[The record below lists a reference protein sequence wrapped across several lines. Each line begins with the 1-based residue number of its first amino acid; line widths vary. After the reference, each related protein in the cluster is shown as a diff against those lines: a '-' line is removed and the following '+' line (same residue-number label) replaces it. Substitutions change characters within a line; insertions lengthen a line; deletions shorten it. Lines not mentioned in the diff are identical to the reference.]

1 MASHRP
7 EYETSMKMRDRG
19 KGKEETSISWKF
31 SLKKKSF
38 VHRVKIFERKKN
50 KFQTR
55 GSIIS
60 IPVLRFFYSVSLF
73 HIRRMNY
80 RKEESNIGE
89 PSITGL
95 LNKDVA
101 NTFTNLLP
109 LYSAIFK
116 RGMEYLF
123 YLFGKATISHTSVY
137 PWITWNRFKHALLI
151 TYAFV
156 GFWDFFWSCPPG
168 SEKILTVLNQL
179 YVSRNSYTTN
189 KISINQSFI
198 YQHWY

>member
-1 MASHRP
+1 MRLLNSSLYYIPVLNNKSINNVSFEASATMASHRP

-31 SLKKKSF
+31 SLKKESF

-89 PSITGL
+89 PSITGS

-101 NTFTNLLP
+101 NTFTNLRIFHYIP
-109 LYSAIFK
+109 LYSKEGWNISST
-116 RGMEYLF
+116 YLERQQ
-123 YLFGKATISHTSVY
+123 S
-137 PWITWNRFKHALLI
+137 
-151 TYAFV
+151 
-156 GFWDFFWSCPPG
+156 
-168 SEKILTVLNQL
+168 LTRRCTLE
-179 YVSRNSYTTN
+179 
-189 KISINQSFI
+189 
-198 YQHWY
+198 